1 MLPAQSRSRRPPQR
15 LGPGQARNAPATS
28 LPCWGRLRSLCRA
41 DVTTCRV
48 ERPRQGGFTD
58 CSGGLFLGAPG
69 GVDIH
74 RVRSIWSCG
83 ARRSKADGQRTD
95 GEFFALAARCRRL
108 IMRFRGRQGAKK
120 GISPPSVAPG
130 RRWTAGDGG
139 CFEDGGD
146 DLHREGK
153 TGGAGQLPLRPATLF
168 DWQLR
173 GRRTQTNTAV
183 VSTCCAPTRV
193 PYCSASRAHS
203 PKSDARRVP
212 PAHLNQPQKEPR
224 HTCQTIWAASPP
236 PPHIGLRLAHSPL

>member
-1 MLPAQSRSRRPPQR
+1 MP
-15 LGPGQARNAPATS
+15 TS
-28 LPCWGRLRSLCRA
+28 LLVAWRGLDREASLIAQVAFFSGRPEVL
-41 DVTTCRV
+41 T
-48 ERPRQGGFTD
+48 FTEFVQ
-58 CSGGLFLGAPG
+58 SGAVGLE
-69 GVDIH
+69 
-74 RVRSIWSCG
+74 G
-83 ARRSKADGQRTD
+83 ARLTGSEPTANFLR
-95 GEFFALAARCRRL
+95 LPARCRRL